1 MALET
6 LLSARAALET
16 TRGTG
21 VTPTRIIYF
30 DQGSHE
36 QKVQTIAPTEK
47 RATYRPTFRAYPGIE
62 RNTLNFAGD
71 WTFDQSI
78 FWLNLGV
85 KAVASGTGGGSD
97 KTWAFLPTSTTDD
110 LKSAVFQYG
119 YTDAIGATRPA
130 WSLEGCM
137 VDELK
142 LSWRKDQT
150 VQFAAKVMSAEA
162 ATQLTAFT
170 GALSDVVTTSAL
182 GTATV
187 VTIDTT
193 TLGSTADSDVMDVD
207 FTLNNGFV
215 YLDTLNGTAVASEI
229 LRPNPVTWSLDFTRY
244 YRNDTELDLN
254 LLKTPRKIRVRTTGP
269 ALGGSNY
276 RIDLECYGVY
286 DGDSYEKTVV
296 DGLGVEKYKLIP
308 IYDATATTDFNFNIV
323 NATSALT

>member
-6 LLSARAALET
+6 MLSARSFLET

-21 VTPTRIIYF
+21 GTPTRIVYF
-30 DQGSHE
+30 DQGTHD
-36 QKVQTIAPTEK
+36 QKVQTIIPTEK
-47 RATYRPTFRAYPGIE
+47 RATYRPNFRAYPGIE

-71 WTFDQSI
+71 WTYDQSI
-78 FWLNLGV
+78 LWLNLGV
-85 KAVASGTGGGSD
+85 KAVASGTGGGAD
-97 KTWAFLPTSTTDD
+97 KTWTFLPTSTSDD
-110 LKSAVFQYG
+110 LKSANFQFG
-119 YTDAIGATRPA
+119 YSDSIGATRPA

-162 ATQLTAFT
+162 ATQISAFT

-182 GTATV
+182 GTGTT

-193 TLGSTADSDVMDVD
+193 TIGTTADSDVMDVD
-207 FTLNNGFV
+207 FTLNNGFT

-244 YRNDTELDLN
+244 YRNDTEMDLN
-254 LLKTPRKIRVRTTGP
+254 LLKTPRKIRVKSMVGAGTSYAMT
-269 ALGGSNY
+269 L
-276 RIDLECYGVY
+276 DCYGVY

-296 DGLGVEKYKLIP
+296 DGLGVEKYKLVP
-308 IYDATATTDFNFNIV
+308 YYDATATADFQFVIINQSGTI
-323 NATSALT
+323 T